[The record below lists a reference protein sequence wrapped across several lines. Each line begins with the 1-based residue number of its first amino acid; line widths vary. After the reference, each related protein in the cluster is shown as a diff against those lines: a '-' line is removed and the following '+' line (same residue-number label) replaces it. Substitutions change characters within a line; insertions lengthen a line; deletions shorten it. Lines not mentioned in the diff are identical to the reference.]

1 MKTLTI
7 QGNPVT
13 GICLYFDHPV
23 DAYFRR
29 QQNVALEKVL
39 DFKWLYV
46 IPCQLMKA
54 DEIVCILLDE

>member
-1 MKTLTI
+1 VKTLTI

-29 QQNVALEKVL
+29 QQNVALEEN
-39 DFKWLYV
+39 
-46 IPCQLMKA
+46 A
-54 DEIVCILLDE
+54 